1 MYRMCNAKN
10 SRAVIYAVSRQ
21 LKASRQ
27 TARLSRIREETWND
41 AQWTYGTPSCS
52 TVAQSLLVR
61 MVMHGRRTP
70 ESLESLVNTVY
81 KPTDLLLQHYNQD
94 YTLASV
100 YRYLSWTS
108 NYLAQSGS
116 LYWHVL
122 ELSYRFTGSINYYQ
136 EADIDY
142 RTNCMQDTF
151 YTALERMP
159 TGVAQVPT
167 TYTVT
172 LIHQLKA
179 CKSCEIL
186 SAIKQT
192 RYTAVQSQDVGV
204 IIQGIVSSW
213 RVLRSLSSG
222 FPC

>member
-10 SRAVIYAVSRQ
+10 SRAVIYAVSRH

-122 ELSYRFTGSINYYQ
+122 ELHIGLLGLSIITRKPILIT
-136 EADIDY
+136 A
-142 RTNCMQDTF
+142 RT
-151 YTALERMP
+151 
-159 TGVAQVPT
+159 
-167 TYTVT
+167 
-172 LIHQLKA
+172 A
-179 CKSCEIL
+179 CKIRSIQHSRECQRGLRKCRPHIL
-186 SAIKQT
+186 
-192 RYTAVQSQDVGV
+192 
-204 IIQGIVSSW
+204 
-213 RVLRSLSSG
+213 
-222 FPC
+222 